1 MADAFMLQ
9 TISFGLNERL
19 CEICDSIG
27 FPISRANYRRFGNLT
42 DKKNAGEIAGIR
54 KASWLSDSDIDTD
67 DEAEEMEAG
76 WPNCR
81 GCWGNIQWALGEMG
95 NFMDSW
101 YGFFIHIQYLYIY
114 IY

>member
-42 DKKNAGEIAGIR
+42 DKKTQVRLLESARLPG
-54 KASWLSDSDIDTD
+54 
-67 DEAEEMEAG
+67 
-76 WPNCR
+76 
-81 GCWGNIQWALGEMG
+81 
-95 NFMDSW
+95 
-101 YGFFIHIQYLYIY
+101 
-114 IY
+114 